1 MSSELDAMFGAMLK
15 NQVPKMWTKVAYPS
29 LKPLSG
35 WFKDLGERV
44 TFFTSWLKE
53 GQPNCFNLPAFFFQQ
68 GFMTGMLQLHARR
81 YQLPID
87 TLSYTYKIMKYEKA
101 AEVPE
106 PPKDGVYIEGFF
118 IVGARF
124 DRATSMIADSYHK
137 EMFDTMPVFHFIPAQ
152 NFERNKKDF
161 ACPLY
166 MTAERKG
173 VLTTTCTSSNYI
185 LDLDFPQTS
194 RTPATTGCCKS
205 VAALCALAD

>member
-1 MSSELDAMFGAMLK
+1 
-15 NQVPKMWTKVAYPS
+15 
-29 LKPLSG
+29 
-35 WFKDLGERV
+35 
-44 TFFTSWLKE
+44 
-53 GQPNCFNLPAFFFQQ
+53 
-68 GFMTGMLQLHARR
+68 
-81 YQLPID
+81 
-87 TLSYTYKIMKYEKA
+87 
-101 AEVPE
+101 
-106 PPKDGVYIEGFF
+106 
-118 IVGARF
+118 
-124 DRATSMIADSYHK
+124 MIADSYHK

-152 NFERNKKDF
+152 NFERNKQDF